1 MSSLCSF
8 CPLSPQDQDRWGRA
22 GYGRGNGSGE
32 EARQGQSFPTASASR
47 YFRGCRWGERG
58 RGTEFQLFCGQG
70 PKNNPSGVTGHDQ
83 EPQST
88 QALVEE
94 HTELGSRTRDLGS
107 QEEQPFRPQ

>member
-1 MSSLCSF
+1 MEEGMAVGRK
-8 CPLSPQDQDRWGRA
+8 PGRDSPFLLPQHPDI
-22 GYGRGNGSGE
+22 SG
-32 EARQGQSFPTASASR
+32 G
-47 YFRGCRWGERG
+47 RWGERG
-58 RGTEFQLFCGQG
+58 RDTEFQLFCGQG

-107 QEEQPFRPQ
+107 QEEQPFRPQRFCGKSRE